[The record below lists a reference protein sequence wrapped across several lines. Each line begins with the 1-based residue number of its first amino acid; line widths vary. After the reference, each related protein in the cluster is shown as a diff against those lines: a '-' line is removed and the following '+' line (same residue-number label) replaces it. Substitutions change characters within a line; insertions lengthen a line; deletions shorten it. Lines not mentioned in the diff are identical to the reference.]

1 MYKEIKKNITHSQG
15 KKIVN
20 RNNYQMAE
28 ILDIA
33 SKVVTTAIINIQI
46 TKKHILTMREYI
58 GHFGREK
65 KTRKNQVKILE

>member
-1 MYKEIKKNITHSQG
+1 
-15 KKIVN
+15 
-20 RNNYQMAE
+20 MAE

-46 TKKHILTMREYI
+46 TKRHILTMREYI

-65 KTRKNQVKILE
+65 KTRKNQVKILK

>member
-1 MYKEIKKNITHSQG
+1 
-15 KKIVN
+15 
-20 RNNYQMAE
+20 MAE

-58 GHFGREK
+58 GLFGREK

>member
-46 TKKHILTMREYI
+46 TKKHSHNERIYRA
-58 GHFGREK
+58 FR
-65 KTRKNQVKILE
+65 